1 MKNPIRT
8 LLFYPEIEKKS
19 ASSDAQVA
27 LLDESTCCTFFL
39 QKYQANI
46 IPTFLV
52 YKTNVNKNGF
62 LITFS

>member
-19 ASSDAQVA
+19 ASSDAQVV
-27 LLDESTCCTFFL
+27 LLHESTCSIFFL

-52 YKTNVNKNGF
+52 CKTNANKKAF
-62 LITFS
+62 